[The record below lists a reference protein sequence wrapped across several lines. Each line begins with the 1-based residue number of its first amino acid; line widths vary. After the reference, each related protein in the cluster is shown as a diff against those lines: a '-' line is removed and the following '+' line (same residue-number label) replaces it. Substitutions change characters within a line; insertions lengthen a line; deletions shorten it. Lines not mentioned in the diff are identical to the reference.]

1 MNSSQMKLRAAA
13 SIKLTQIGALLVAH
27 IMAASVLWLLAST
40 SAIASCEGPPALR
53 AALRAKP
60 SAQAY
65 ADLGN
70 WFADQ
75 KQFECAANSFAS
87 AAGQKPDSAS
97 YAYLWGLSL
106 SSDGH
111 YEEALAPL
119 QQAAKLDPSDVRPHL
134 ALGAVLHRLKRIA
147 DAETE
152 WRTALAIDAGNP
164 PALDGLSQDLVD
176 HRDYAGAIALLDKPA
191 GRRERTSL
199 QSLNLGIAFAGTV
212 RLDDAVRVLREG
224 LNTSPDSLPIANE
237 LAVVL
242 MLQGR
247 DDEGYA
253 VFELAL
259 QKHPDD
265 LPTQL
270 LYLHTLVQSHSE
282 KAPALAHKLLDRYP
296 DNWEVLYLNAVLEIG
311 EGETQ
316 QARTRLERSIALNP
330 EYSDSQKALGNVLS
344 QLGDLTGAKAHL
356 ERAIALGD
364 NAPEIQY
371 MLAKVLQ
378 GLGDSAQARE
388 RLQTYQRLND
398 AQKDKTQAAGK
409 AESGDQAMVAGQFA
423 EAVSLYRDALV
434 SDPDQ
439 PLILYKMA
447 KALDK
452 LKDIAGE
459 RSELLRA
466 IQLDPNLA
474 EAQNQLGYLAV
485 REGDSGQA
493 ETYFRGAVK
502 ASPSY
507 VVAWI
512 NLAATL
518 ASEARWQDAKQAL
531 DRALEIDP
539 DNAEAR
545 QLGLAIADA
554 RPAT

>member
-1 MNSSQMKLRAAA
+1 
-13 SIKLTQIGALLVAH
+13 
-27 IMAASVLWLLAST
+27 
-40 SAIASCEGPPALR
+40 
-53 AALRAKP
+53 
-60 SAQAY
+60 
-65 ADLGN
+65 
-70 WFADQ
+70 
-75 KQFECAANSFAS
+75 
-87 AAGQKPDSAS
+87 
-97 YAYLWGLSL
+97 
-106 SSDGH
+106 
-111 YEEALAPL
+111 
-119 QQAAKLDPSDVRPHL
+119 
-134 ALGAVLHRLKRIA
+134 
-147 DAETE
+147 
-152 WRTALAIDAGNP
+152 
-164 PALDGLSQDLVD
+164 
-176 HRDYAGAIALLDKPA
+176 
-191 GRRERTSL
+191 
-199 QSLNLGIAFAGTV
+199 
-212 RLDDAVRVLREG
+212 
-224 LNTSPDSLPIANE
+224 
-237 LAVVL
+237 
-242 MLQGR
+242 
-247 DDEGYA
+247 
-253 VFELAL
+253 
-259 QKHPDD
+259 
-265 LPTQL
+265 
-270 LYLHTLVQSHSE
+270 
-282 KAPALAHKLLDRYP
+282 
-296 DNWEVLYLNAVLEIG
+296 
-311 EGETQ
+311 
-316 QARTRLERSIALNP
+316 
-330 EYSDSQKALGNVLS
+330 
-344 QLGDLTGAKAHL
+344 LTGAKAHL

-493 ETYFRGAVK
+493 ETYFRAAVK

-545 QLGLAIADA
+545 QLGQAIADA